1 MIQKT
6 GEVGCI
12 LPFTENV
19 IMLATAFTAMTV
31 SDAERERERLAGQGS
46 HQVPQ
51 ITSERVQ
58 GARSEP
64 QS

>member
-1 MIQKT
+1 
-6 GEVGCI
+6 
-12 LPFTENV
+12 
-19 IMLATAFTAMTV
+19 MLATAFTAMTV